1 MKWAF
6 GLIPKRDKAGRWKQ
20 SVPPSSVVSPLAT
33 ISLDQFVLF
42 LIEALVC
49 SNSIIQQKI
58 LF

>member
-6 GLIPKRDKAGRWKQ
+6 GLIPKRDKAGRCVFRLQVWFHLLQ
-20 SVPPSSVVSPLAT
+20 T

-42 LIEALVC
+42 LIEVLVC

>member
-20 SVPPSSVVSPLAT
+20 SVPPFHLLQTV
-33 ISLDQFVLF
+33 SLDQFVLF
-42 LIEALVC
+42 LIEVLVC

>member
-20 SVPPSSVVSPLAT
+20 VFRLQVWFHLLHT

-42 LIEALVC
+42 LIEVLVC
-49 SNSIIQQKI
+49 SNSVIQQKI